1 MAIKYDRLWT
11 LLKQRGMKK
20 KELCEISGISHASVA
35 KLAKNENVNTEIL
48 EKICV
53 GLGCGIEDIMEYSE
67 DSAAANSISSSA
79 TPIKLKPI
87 VKWAGGKTQLLNEL
101 IPRIPTYAGTYIEPF
116 LVVELF
122 TLLFAPKRQLL
133 LIAIQSLLTPI
144 NR

>member
-53 GLGCGIEDIMEYSE
+53 YYDVGRRFCRDYQC
-67 DSAAANSISSSA
+67 DV
-79 TPIKLKPI
+79 TW
-87 VKWAGGKTQLLNEL
+87 V
-101 IPRIPTYAGTYIEPF
+101 
-116 LVVELF
+116 
-122 TLLFAPKRQLL
+122 
-133 LIAIQSLLTPI
+133 
-144 NR
+144 